1 MAEQVPAIRTPLA
14 PSQALELITSAL
26 QAELGREPTAAEI
39 KMLLAQ
45 TALETDHWQ
54 KMFNWNFGNSV
65 ASSGAPFFTLRQA
78 SVHRFRPFSS
88 AWQGVTYFVA
98 LIRRRFAQ
106 AWSLLGSGDPVAYAY
121 ALKAGNYYEGS
132 PDGYGAD
139 MAALYR
145 KFGASGAVYGPA
157 VVVAMP
163 GRSPASSADESAK
176 GRNTPAAAGFGAPV
190 LLFLAWYWSQRRQ
203 LRY

>member
-39 KMLLAQ
+39 KILLAQ
-45 TALETDHWQ
+45 TALETDRWQ
-54 KMFNWNFGNSV
+54 KMYNWNFGNSV
-65 ASSGAPFFTLRQA
+65 ASSGAPFFTLREA
-78 SVHRFRPFSS
+78 SVHHYRPFSS

-106 AWSLLGSGDPVAYAY
+106 AWSLLGSGDPLAYAY
-121 ALKAGNYYEGS
+121 ALKAQNYYEA
-132 PDGYGAD
+132 PADQYGAA

-145 KFGASGAVYGPA
+145 EFGSSSVVYGPA
-157 VVVAMP
+157 VYVSLP
-163 GRSPASSADESAK
+163 GRSPDPSAK
-176 GRNTPAAAGFGAPV
+176 GRNSPATAGFGGGA
-190 LLFLAWYWSQRRQ
+190 LLFLAWYWFERRQ